1 MISPRINLPIVCP
14 IPVQYTEIFYP
25 IMAIIDNLV
34 SRWKEWEQIQALELD
49 FTLAE
54 SQWSEVG
61 IFINDHDYKD
71 FNRRSGLDCCHL
83 QVIRVRV
90 WSSSMSSVWLMCSG
104 DQSLCM
110 GMCHI
115 FLVSSAHFIIVIIS
129 VSSMSSLGEE
139 RTLVWPSLKEFI
151 YHCCGTPASVTEVP

>member
-1 MISPRINLPIVCP
+1 MIGPRINLPIVCP

-104 DQSLCM
+104 GQLLSM

-129 VSSMSSLGEE
+129 FQCQVCQVLE
-139 RTLVWPSLKEFI
+139 RRKPWFGQV
-151 YHCCGTPASVTEVP
+151 